1 MSHLKWNQSLST
13 GLAHLDDQHKRLI
26 FLANNLVEALHT
38 ADGHP
43 LIITIFNELREYT
56 VYHFDDEERYMAGI
70 SYPDRVK
77 HQGLHATI
85 RAELKT
91 LQKRLRAESPPPS
104 KEVLLFMKR
113 WLVDHIIAE
122 DGKIGKF
129 VREEKSKENTAH

>member
-1 MSHLKWNQSLST
+1 MSQLKWSQSLST
-13 GLAHLDDQHKRLI
+13 GLDHLDDQHKRLI
-26 FLANNLVEALHT
+26 FLANNLVEALHA

-56 VYHFDDEERYMAGI
+56 VYHFDDEERYMTGI

-77 HQGLHATI
+77 HQGLHAI
-85 RAELKT
+85 IKAELKT
-91 LQKRLRAESPPPS
+91 LQKRIQTESSPPS

-129 VREEKSKENTAH
+129 VREEKSKGNPA